1 MGQNS
6 QCWKRKRRIHVN
18 TPLQNEWVE
27 QSVSGM
33 TQDGFVK
40 VIWQT
45 ETGSEINLLCWCHS
59 DSECLDDV
67 SSSSH
72 DFFWRCLST
81 LDCFPNSKQRHD
93 LRSHALT
100 NRSAH
105 QLEIFQISYASSHLY
120 DRSFWYSGG
129 PCYIRGTVHEG
140 KIYYIE
146 IKKIQ
151 HLQMICS
158 LKFSFF
164 FKTPN
169 NMFISFLLYVSYCP
183 QYVWMLFLKIRFC
196 SNLSDLII
204 VLWIKDGSFNVDIKK
219 LVNNPVFW
227 WKFTW

>member
-6 QCWKRKRRIHVN
+6 QCWKKKRRIHVN
-18 TPLQNEWVE
+18 TSLQNEWME

-129 PCYIRGTVHEG
+129 PWFPRHTVFHTCHTISGTQHFAFYNWCRLSAWPEHHWTMWLSEKGLSFCRFDILICHKVCILQEAHHIYIYMVTQTMMIHVTKQMLIFI
-140 KIYYIE
+140 KI
-146 IKKIQ
+146 
-151 HLQMICS
+151 
-158 LKFSFF
+158 
-164 FKTPN
+164 TPCLA
-169 NMFISFLLYVSYCP
+169 SKCWP
-183 QYVWMLFLKIRFC
+183 A
-196 SNLSDLII
+196 
-204 VLWIKDGSFNVDIKK
+204 
-219 LVNNPVFW
+219 
-227 WKFTW
+227 

>member
-1 MGQNS
+1 
-6 QCWKRKRRIHVN
+6 
-18 TPLQNEWVE
+18 
-27 QSVSGM
+27 M

-72 DFFWRCLST
+72 DIFWRCLST

-93 LRSHALT
+93 LSLT

-129 PCYIRGTVHEG
+129 PWFPRHTVFHICHTILGTQHFAFYNWCRLSAWQGIRDTNRHKWTLLILAAIFNFKFKLGPLTG
-140 KIYYIE
+140 DFQFLFRLLIWIW
-146 IKKIQ
+146 
-151 HLQMICS
+151 
-158 LKFSFF
+158 LKFTS
-164 FKTPN
+164 
-169 NMFISFLLYVSYCP
+169 
-183 QYVWMLFLKIRFC
+183 
-196 SNLSDLII
+196 
-204 VLWIKDGSFNVDIKK
+204 
-219 LVNNPVFW
+219 
-227 WKFTW
+227 

>member
-6 QCWKRKRRIHVN
+6 QCWKKKRRIHVN
-18 TPLQNEWVE
+18 KPLQNEWME

-100 NRSAH
+100 NRSAN
-105 QLEIFQISYASSHLY
+105 QLEIFQIYYSSSDLY
-120 DRSFWYSGG
+120 DRSFWYSGD
-129 PCYIRGTVHEG
+129 PWFPRHTVFHTCHTISVYAG
-140 KIYYIE
+140 DR
-146 IKKIQ
+146 
-151 HLQMICS
+151 
-158 LKFSFF
+158 FS
-164 FKTPN
+164 
-169 NMFISFLLYVSYCP
+169 
-183 QYVWMLFLKIRFC
+183 
-196 SNLSDLII
+196 
-204 VLWIKDGSFNVDIKK
+204 
-219 LVNNPVFW
+219 
-227 WKFTW
+227 

>member
-6 QCWKRKRRIHVN
+6 QCWKKKRRIHVN
-18 TPLQNEWVE
+18 TSLQNEWME

-129 PCYIRGTVHEG
+129 PWFPRHTVFHTCHTIYIY
-140 KIYYIE
+140 IYTYLRLWLISYGRWYFM
-146 IKKIQ
+146 KVTWS
-151 HLQMICS
+151 LQ
-158 LKFSFF
+158 LQ
-164 FKTPN
+164 T
-169 NMFISFLLYVSYCP
+169 
-183 QYVWMLFLKIRFC
+183 MLVA
-196 SNLSDLII
+196 N
-204 VLWIKDGSFNVDIKK
+204 
-219 LVNNPVFW
+219 
-227 WKFTW
+227 

>member
-1 MGQNS
+1 
-6 QCWKRKRRIHVN
+6 
-18 TPLQNEWVE
+18 
-27 QSVSGM
+27 M

-72 DFFWRCLST
+72 DFFWRCLTT

-105 QLEIFQISYASSHLY
+105 QLEIFQIFYASSHLY

-129 PCYIRGTVHEG
+129 PWFPRHTVFHTCHTISGTQHFAFYNWCRLSAWPEHHWTMWLSEKGLSFCRFDILIWQIGIGSKLDG
-140 KIYYIE
+140 KSSMISRPVLNRCRFVCIVRQSE
-146 IKKIQ
+146 KKRWNTNKDTQ
-151 HLQMICS
+151 EE
-158 LKFSFF
+158 
-164 FKTPN
+164 
-169 NMFISFLLYVSYCP
+169 P
-183 QYVWMLFLKIRFC
+183 Q
-196 SNLSDLII
+196 S
-204 VLWIKDGSFNVDIKK
+204 
-219 LVNNPVFW
+219 
-227 WKFTW
+227 